1 VPEQFRYCFSQ
12 PQDEKLCF
20 KLAGSSKT
28 ALSSLIFCLFYFN
41 QYTKEIAMALSQP
54 ATFNEEWSDER
65 VFAYLTQ
72 LPPAGVNADFHVL
85 YHAFKHMRPND
96 YERLLT
102 QFVADGRDVNAT
114 NPEGQRIHDVIAQ
127 YPRQSEGFLEVLA
140 KFA

>member
-1 VPEQFRYCFSQ
+1 
-12 PQDEKLCF
+12 
-20 KLAGSSKT
+20 
-28 ALSSLIFCLFYFN
+28 
-41 QYTKEIAMALSQP
+41 MALSQP

-72 LPPAGVNADFHVL
+72 LPPEGVNADFHVL

-102 QFVADGRDVNAT
+102 QFTADGRNINAI
-114 NPEGQRIHDVIAQ
+114 NLEGQRIHDVIAT
-127 YPRQSEGFLEVLA
+127 YPRQKDEFLDVLA

>member
-1 VPEQFRYCFSQ
+1 
-12 PQDEKLCF
+12 L
-20 KLAGSSKT
+20 
-28 ALSSLIFCLFYFN
+28 LIYFQKN
-41 QYTKEIAMALSQP
+41 TKGTAMALSQP

-72 LPPAGVNADFHVL
+72 LPPEGVNGDFHVL
-85 YHAFKHMRPND
+85 YHAFKHMRPAD

-102 QFVADGRDVNAT
+102 QFTADGRDVNAT

-127 YPRQSEGFLEVLA
+127 FPRQSEGFLAVLA